1 MKNTIFTDLF
11 SNKFA
16 QQQATEA
23 ATEAAKLYKPK
34 TFLETYFVAYKA
46 SSFCALIGGGVS
58 VVAALFFVLNIVQSF
73 CPNYYLALTAA
84 AALLVGFEFL
94 KSKILS
100 FSFKELFASRFNFLA
115 IGASA
120 LLLAFSIYSSLEGAK
135 QYVKASGAT
144 VTDSLTL
151 TASTTLNATLNDL
164 EQQKK
169 EAKNDLKAFKKSVAY
184 KGKINTNNPQILAVI
199 NEKEKQVSLLD
210 TKISEAKNESSE
222 ATGAKVK
229 TVTEA
234 TNKTAT
240 TTVIFCGLIELLIVC
255 ALGFRYYFLSNV
267 YKETTTTTRDHPE
280 ASGATFTTTTTPINT
295 PRPTHSPI
303 GFRLYD
309 RDQEATT
316 TTPTTRDQEATNPE
330 TNPEGCAHCG
340 AAFKRKT
347 TWQKYCNPECK
358 VAAWEAKTGKKFK
371 TRSS

>member
-58 VVAALFFVLNIVQSF
+58 IGAALFFVLNIVQSF

-84 AALLVGFEFL
+84 AALLVGFELL

-199 NEKEKQVSLLD
+199 NEKEKQVSTLD

-222 ATGAKVK
+222 ATGEKVK

-267 YKETTTTTRDHPE
+267 YKETTTTTPIPRDQGDT
-280 ASGATFTTTTTPINT
+280 SGAKFTTTTTPTTT

-309 RDQEATT
+309 RDQETT
-316 TTPTTRDQEATNPE
+316 TTTHQETNNPE

-340 AAFKRKT
+340 SAFKRKT

>member
-46 SSFCALIGGGVS
+46 SSFCAIVGGGVS
-58 VVAALFFVLNIVQSF
+58 VAAALFFVINIVQSF
-73 CPNYYLALTAA
+73 CTNYYLAFTAA
-84 AALLVGFEFL
+84 AALLLGFEFL

-115 IGASA
+115 FGASA

-144 VTDSLTL
+144 ITDSLTL
-151 TASTTLNATLNDL
+151 TASTALQAKLTDL

-169 EAKNDLKAFKKSVAY
+169 EAKNDLKAFKKSVSF
-184 KGKINTNNPQILAVI
+184 KGKINTNNTQILGVI
-199 NEKEKQVSLLD
+199 SEKEKQVSTLD
-210 TKISEAKNESSE
+210 EKILAAKNESSE
-222 ATGAKVK
+222 ATGAKVL

-240 TTVIFCGLIELLIVC
+240 TTVIFCALIELLIVC

-267 YKETTTTTRDHPE
+267 YKETTTTNRDHPE
-280 ASGATFTTTTTPINT
+280 ASGATFTTTTTPTNT
-295 PRPTHSPI
+295 PRQTHSRI

-309 RDQEATT
+309 RDQEATNPET
-316 TTPTTRDQEATNPE
+316 TT

-347 TWQKYCNPECK
+347 TWQKYCNSDCK
-358 VAAWEAKTGKKFK
+358 LAAWEAKTGKKFK
-371 TRSS
+371 PKSG